1 MSANYPKVIKPTE
14 QGAIEANTI
23 KPLSKTASLHLRGD
37 NAGSKTS
44 NGLEIDS
51 LGIVSGNRLQM
62 TSLPTVGD
70 DLVNKTHLDSELS
83 TLLPQNVGT
92 TDTPTFA
99 QVTITNTPSNNS
111 DVATKVYV
119 DSNIALGPS
128 SVFYGFYLAS
138 SDSELKYDT
147 SAGNSDLDFDT
158 YSSFIITSGTTVS
171 IVNNKLQLSL

>member
-1 MSANYPKVIKPTE
+1 MATNSPRMIKPSE
-14 QGAIEANTI
+14 EGMVEANTI
-23 KPLSKTASLHLRGD
+23 KPLSTTASLQLRGD
-37 NAGSKTS
+37 NLGSKTS
-44 NGLEIDS
+44 TGMDIDS
-51 LGIVSGNRLQM
+51 SGNVTATTLRV
-62 TSLPTVGD
+62 TTVPTVGND
-70 DLVNKTHLDSELS
+70 VVNKTHLDSELS

-99 QVTITNTPSNNS
+99 QVTITNAPSNNS

-138 SDSELKYDT
+138 SDNELKYDT
-147 SAGNSDLDFDT
+147 SAGSSDLDFDT

>member
-1 MSANYPKVIKPTE
+1 MATNTPRMIKPSREGTTE
-14 QGAIEANTI
+14 TNRV
-23 KPLSKTASLHLRGD
+23 KPLSKNSSLELRGD
-37 NAGSKTS
+37 LNGSATS
-44 NGLEIDS
+44 YGLDIQTS
-51 LGIVSGNRLQM
+51 GIAVGNRLQV
-62 TSLPTVGD
+62 TSTPTVGD
-70 DLVNKTHLDSELS
+70 DVVNKTHLDSELS

-99 QVTITNTPSNNS
+99 QVTITNSPSNNS

-147 SAGNSDLDFDT
+147 SAGSSDLDFDT

>member
-1 MSANYPKVIKPTE
+1 MATNTPRMIKPSQEGTV
-14 QGAIEANTI
+14 EANTI
-23 KPLSKTASLHLRGD
+23 KPLSSTASLRLRG
-37 NAGSKTS
+37 GSSGSETS
-44 NGLEIDS
+44 TGLDIDS
-51 LGIVSGNRLQM
+51 SGIAVGNRLQVI
-62 TSLPTVGD
+62 SAPTVGD
-70 DLVNKTHLDSELS
+70 DVVNKTHLDSELS

-99 QVTITNTPSNNS
+99 QVTITNAPSNNS

-147 SAGNSDLDFDT
+147 SAGSSDLDFDT